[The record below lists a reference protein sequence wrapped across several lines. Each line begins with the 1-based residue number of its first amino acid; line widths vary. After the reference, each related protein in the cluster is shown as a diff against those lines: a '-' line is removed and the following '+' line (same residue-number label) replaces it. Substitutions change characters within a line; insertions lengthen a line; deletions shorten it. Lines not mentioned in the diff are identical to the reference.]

1 VPLIWITLLLQNF
14 FPALAT
20 KRKEKGKGVR
30 KKKRKL

>member
-20 KRKEKGKGVR
+20 KKKEKGEGVR
-30 KKKRKL
+30 KKRKL